1 MESAQ
6 YVALELQGSGARGRH
21 SRREGAPAREAL
33 ENKVFALGEK
43 TVNQRKHEIVCKLV
57 AHGQGIEGLVWYK
70 RSSDLG
76 GHLEAFLPDTMQS
89 DSHPLGT

>member
-1 MESAQ
+1 MDK
-6 YVALELQGSGARGRH
+6 ALKVLYY
-21 SRREGAPAREAL
+21 
-33 ENKVFALGEK
+33 NK
-43 TVNQRKHEIVCKLV
+43 
-57 AHGQGIEGLVWYK
+57 WYK